1 MKFIENTNEGVHCY
15 NRFSA
20 DFSDD
25 IVKLN
30 NRNYPLGAVSK
41 MVSNISKDEM
51 DVLLQIGGKALNCY
65 KTISLLGYNRNVF
78 LIHKGVILDMLS
90 YMKKFE
96 IFQCFDFE
104 GSKKLVDDLL
114 SEEALDKY
122 EDYLDDD
129 KLLTEERALE
139 RKDIKKRYDYAIVL
153 GLIYAYIGIDTANFA
168 TAVQNFTVMLMEKT
182 SRQKSELAKT
192 AFELFNDELFMYYLY
207 QSNPAVESMWGFS
220 VKSMNTVVPVID
232 EVNGEYKI
240 LRRVYFSRMMDFY
253 VMDFFEALSHG
264 HYLWQCGICGKYFLM
279 TTAHRQLYCEE
290 KNPKYDVPC
299 KYVAKHPELTEE
311 KKESQKKS
319 DTPIRVL
326 WKKRD
331 DAIRKRKSRHK
342 YSDAEFEAAKGYI
355 MGCYEQAQT
364 DFDYAAEQYEKDMEL
379 TAIDEYVRRVTDV

>member
-1 MKFIENTNEGVHCY
+1 MKFIENSNEGYHLY

-25 IVKLN
+25 TVRLN

-41 MVSNISKDEM
+41 MAANISKSEM
-51 DVLLQIGGKALNCY
+51 DEILKLGGKALNCY
-65 KTISLLGYNRNVF
+65 QTISVLGYNRNVF
-78 LIHKGVILDMLS
+78 LIHKDVILDMLS
-90 YMKKFE
+90 YMKKLE
-96 IFQCFDFE
+96 IFQCFDYE
-104 GSKKLVDDLL
+104 ESIKLIDDLL
-114 SEEALDKY
+114 SEESLDQY
-122 EDYLDDD
+122 EDFLSTE
-129 KLLTEERALE
+129 KPLTEERVIEL
-139 RKDIKKRYDYAIVL
+139 KKIKKRYAYAIEL

-168 TAVQNFTVMLMEKT
+168 TAVQNFTAKLMEKT

-192 AFELFNDELFMYYLY
+192 AFELFNDELFMFFLE
-207 QSNPAVESMWGFS
+207 QSNPAGKIMWGFS
-220 VKSMNTVVPVID
+220 VKSINTVVPVID
-232 EVNGEYKI
+232 EVNEEYKI
-240 LRRVYFSRMMDFY
+240 LRRVYFSRMMDFF

-290 KNPKYDVPC
+290 KNPKYGAPC
-299 KYVAKHPELTEE
+299 KYVAKHPELTSE
-311 KKESQKKS
+311 KKETQKKS

-331 DAIRKRKSRHK
+331 NTIRQRKSRHK
-342 YSDAEFEAAKGYI
+342 YSDAEFEAAKEYI
-355 MGCYEQAQT
+355 MDCYEQAQT